1 MMKKILAFA
10 LVFGLLFSFAA
21 CGGDSDSGA
30 ETTVSGMVVSVE
42 GTVIQLMDS
51 SSMGGRGQGGNRG
64 QNGNRGENGE
74 GNSQR
79 PSMPEGWNS
88 EDFTLPEGATM
99 PEGFENFNPE
109 NWNSQDFTMPEGW
122 EGFNPENFQGGE
134 RPEGETRPEGEGQGR
149 PQGGFGGNFNMEGVE
164 TTSYDV
170 ANARVGKEIEG
181 GKESASLED
190 IKAGTMV
197 TITLNGKGEAT
208 YVLITSSGFGG
219 MGGGNFGGGQMPNF
233 GGGNFPNFGGGNRPG
248 SNQETTPAT

>member
-1 MMKKILAFA
+1 MKKILAFA

-21 CGGDSDSGA
+21 CGSDSDSGE

-42 GTVIQLMDS
+42 GTVLKLMDS
-51 SSMGGRGQGGNRG
+51 SSMGNRGQGGNRG
-64 QNGNRGENGE
+64 QNGEN
-74 GNSQR
+74 QR
-79 PSMPEGWNS
+79 PTMPEGWNS
-88 EDFTLPEGATM
+88 EDFTMPEGSTM
-99 PEGFENFNPE
+99 PEGFEGFNPE
-109 NWNSQDFTMPEGW
+109 NWNPEDFTMPEGW

-134 RPEGETRPEGEGQGR
+134 RPEGETRPRGEGQGR
-149 PQGGFGGNFNMEGVE
+149 PQGGFGGSFNMEGVE

-197 TITLNGKGEAT
+197 TITLNSKGEAT

-219 MGGGNFGGGQMPNF
+219 MGGNFGGGQMPNF
-233 GGGNFPNFGGGNRPG
+233 GGGNFPGFGGGNRPDG
-248 SNQETTPAT
+248 NQETTPSA